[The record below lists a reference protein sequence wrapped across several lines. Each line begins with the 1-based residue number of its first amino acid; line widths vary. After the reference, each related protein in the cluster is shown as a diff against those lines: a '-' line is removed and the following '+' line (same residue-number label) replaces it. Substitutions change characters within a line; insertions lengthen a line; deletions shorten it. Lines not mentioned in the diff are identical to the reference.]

1 MSEDE
6 RGTRRADSPRNA
18 LVNISPLTDPN
29 IEATQREAAGAFGG
43 DPVVTGT
50 SESNEPPRV
59 APASSPSTP

>member
-29 IEATQREAAGAFGG
+29 IEATQREPRERSAAIL
-43 DPVVTGT
+43 
-50 SESNEPPRV
+50 
-59 APASSPSTP
+59 